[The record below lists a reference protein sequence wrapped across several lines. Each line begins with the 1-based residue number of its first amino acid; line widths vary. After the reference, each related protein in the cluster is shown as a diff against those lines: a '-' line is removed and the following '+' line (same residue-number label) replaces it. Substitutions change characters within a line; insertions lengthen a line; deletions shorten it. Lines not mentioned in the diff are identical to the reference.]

1 MLVIDQTYS
10 PSRLPSSR
18 NASCS
23 STYLGPTPT
32 SILHLGWLFPTS
44 KVCIQLWVFDFI
56 SHSLLWL
63 RHPSWFL
70 HLPSVTFFLSTV
82 NRLFGFFLVIF
93 YSECP
98 YPWSERAFTSLH
110 LSAPDSHPMGILLTG
125 GSHPLE
131 TVSQNH
137 KCPNLQC
144 VPKPSN
150 PSRSQTWEKN
160 QPESN
165 VEGWLFKANVFTGT
179 KSQWKE
185 LLVVSGLYSVP
196 ADLSGLPRWLIGWR
210 ICLQCRRRRKCGFDP
225 WVEKIPWRRAWQP
238 TSVFFPG
245 EFHAQRRVEGLQ
257 STGSPRVRH
266 EWSDSACM
274 HS

>member
-1 MLVIDQTYS
+1 M
-10 PSRLPSSR
+10 
-18 NASCS
+18 
-23 STYLGPTPT
+23 
-32 SILHLGWLFPTS
+32 SI
-44 KVCIQLWVFDFI
+44 
-56 SHSLLWL
+56 SLEWE
-63 RHPSWFL
+63 SI
-70 HLPSVTFFLSTV
+70 HLPSPQCPRLSSYGYTSYW
-82 NRLFGFFLVIF
+82 RL
-93 YSECP
+93 SSP
-98 YPWSERAFTSLH
+98 K
-110 LSAPDSHPMGILLTG
+110 
-125 GSHPLE
+125 LE

-238 TSVFFPG
+238 IPVYLPG
-245 EFHAQRRVEGLQ
+245 ESREWAWWTIIHSVTKLDTTEMTEHTHTHRLEWEVFPKLTCARRLGKLPH
-257 STGSPRVRH
+257 TG
-266 EWSDSACM
+266 E
-274 HS
+274 